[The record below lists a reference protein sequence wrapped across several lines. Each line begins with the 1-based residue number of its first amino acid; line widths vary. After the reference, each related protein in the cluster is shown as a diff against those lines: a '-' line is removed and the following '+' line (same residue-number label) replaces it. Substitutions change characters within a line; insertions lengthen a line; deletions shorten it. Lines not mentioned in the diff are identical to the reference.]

1 MNDNAQIR
9 NEQQRDAERRTLS
22 ARPGH
27 TSKPP
32 RKPFVAKGHDAI
44 LKKVQDLG
52 GEIGIM
58 PMNGDSLI
66 VGKLIARDKYTITVL
81 TKDGREV
88 TFYKHAI
95 ESFESVRVQ

>member
-1 MNDNAQIR
+1 MNDNIQIR

-22 ARPGH
+22 VRPGN

-44 LKKVQDLG
+44 LKKVQDSG
-52 GEIGIM
+52 GNIGIM
-58 PMNGDSLI
+58 PMNGDRLI
-66 VGKLIARDKYTITVL
+66 VGKLIARDKYTITML
-81 TKDGREV
+81 TAGREI

-95 ESFESVRVQ
+95 ESFESAQVQ